1 MPKTK
6 STPQPTRTS
15 EPGPK
20 VANSKRSS
28 QRTHDNPVFE
38 PHAAGIDIGAR
49 EIYVAIPADRD
60 EHPVRKCET
69 FTADLHQIAA
79 WLLRC
84 GITTAAMESTGVYWI
99 PVYEVLEQHGIKPC
113 LVNPRNMKNVPGKRT
128 DFHEC
133 QWIQYLH
140 SMGLLHS
147 AFRPDGEVCAVRSLM
162 RHHNDLVGMAS
173 QHVQYM
179 QKVLTQMN
187 VPFQHVISDITGL
200 TGLAILDAVVAG
212 ERDPAVLAKLR
223 DPRIKASE
231 ETIRKS
237 LEGNWRSEH
246 ILALKQRLSL
256 YRSYREQINDCDEEI
271 EKLVAACEPKMDPED
286 KPLPEFTPMSSLIAG
301 KRCPYRSSPS
311 RTARG
316 SWRHSFSS
324 GFSERPTARA
334 NGNIHWSGNEAQ
346 PRGARVDTV
355 RPALTGCW

>member
-1 MPKTK
+1 
-6 STPQPTRTS
+6 
-15 EPGPK
+15 
-20 VANSKRSS
+20 
-28 QRTHDNPVFE
+28 
-38 PHAAGIDIGAR
+38 
-49 EIYVAIPADRD
+49 
-60 EHPVRKCET
+60 
-69 FTADLHQIAA
+69 
-79 WLLRC
+79 
-84 GITTAAMESTGVYWI
+84 
-99 PVYEVLEQHGIKPC
+99 
-113 LVNPRNMKNVPGKRT
+113 
-128 DFHEC
+128 
-133 QWIQYLH
+133 
-140 SMGLLHS
+140 
-147 AFRPDGEVCAVRSLM
+147 
-162 RHHNDLVGMAS
+162 
-173 QHVQYM
+173 
-179 QKVLTQMN
+179 
-187 VPFQHVISDITGL
+187 
-200 TGLAILDAVVAG
+200 